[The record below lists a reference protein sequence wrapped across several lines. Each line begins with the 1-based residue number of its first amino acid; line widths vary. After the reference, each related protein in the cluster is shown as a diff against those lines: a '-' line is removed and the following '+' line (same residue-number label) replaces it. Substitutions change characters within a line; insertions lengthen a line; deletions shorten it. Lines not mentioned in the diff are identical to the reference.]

1 MSDTYKLVYGKVIF
15 QAIRDLIG
23 TRSQEKVDAIR
34 YLQSPAFLNHCEIA
48 GYPAGLQDALD
59 EMLMLSWPEQQV
71 VAQMVMD
78 ELK

>member
-1 MSDTYKLVYGKVIF
+1 MRLSK
-15 QAIRDLIG
+15 
-23 TRSQEKVDAIR
+23 QEKVDAIR
-34 YLQSPAFLNHCEIA
+34 YLQSPAFLNHCDIA

>member
-23 TRSQEKVDAIR
+23 AQSQEKADAIK
-34 YLQSPAFLNHCEIA
+34 YLQSPAYIYHCEIA

-59 EMLMLSWPEQQV
+59 EMLLLSRPEQQV
-71 VAQMVMD
+71 VARMVMD

>member
-23 TRSQEKVDAIR
+23 AQSQEKADAIK
-34 YLQSPAFLNHCEIA
+34 YLQSPAFIHHCEIA

-71 VAQMVMD
+71 VARMVMD
-78 ELK
+78 ELR

>member
-1 MSDTYKLVYGKVIF
+1 
-15 QAIRDLIG
+15 LIG

>member
-1 MSDTYKLVYGKVIF
+1 MSDTYKMVYGKVIF

-23 TRSQEKVDAIR
+23 NQPQERADAIK
-34 YLQSPAFLNHCEIA
+34 YLQSPAFLSHCEIA

-71 VAQMVMD
+71 VARMVMD
-78 ELK
+78 ELR